1 MIDHQSSIPLYQQI
15 ADTLKGNIH
24 SGVYVEGDKLPSE
37 KQLSEQYDV
46 SRITVRQAMNALLA
60 EVRTAPA
67 CGSACLSKN
76 ISCFDRMRR
85 YQRRDRSPWYVLK
98 RDGGP
103 FSQRETG

>member
-60 EVRTAPA
+60 EELR
-67 CGSACLSKN
+67 SARGKRVFGL
-76 ISCFDRMRR
+76 
-85 YQRRDRSPWYVLK
+85 YLK
-98 RDGGP
+98 LHIMAVI
-103 FSQRETG
+103 TKMLMN

>member
-60 EVRTAPA
+60 EELR
-67 CGSACLSKN
+67 SA
-76 ISCFDRMRR
+76 RG
-85 YQRRDRSPWYVLK
+85 K
-98 RDGGP
+98 RAFGLYMKL
-103 FSQRETG
+103 QIMAVITQMLMN

>member
-46 SRITVRQAMNALLA
+46 SRITVRRAMNALLA
-60 EVRTAPA
+60 EALR
-67 CGSACLSKN
+67 SA
-76 ISCFDRMRR
+76 RG
-85 YQRRDRSPWYVLK
+85 K
-98 RDGGP
+98 RAFGLNMKLHIMAVIT
-103 FSQRETG
+103 QMLMN